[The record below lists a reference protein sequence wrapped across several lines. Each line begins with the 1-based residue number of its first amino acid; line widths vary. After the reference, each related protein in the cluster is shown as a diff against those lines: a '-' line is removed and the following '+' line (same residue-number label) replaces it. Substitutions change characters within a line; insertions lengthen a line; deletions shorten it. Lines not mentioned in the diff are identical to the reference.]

1 MDCFFPAIRRTI
13 PTTATIPVRVA
24 VLSRSTQPL
33 PPEMSDRQRIHPVML
48 VPKMAP
54 ITTPMA
60 CLTCIMPEL
69 TKPTTM
75 TEVAEDD

>member
-1 MDCFFPAIRRTI
+1 
-13 PTTATIPVRVA
+13 
-24 VLSRSTQPL
+24 
-33 PPEMSDRQRIHPVML
+33 MSDRQRIHPVML

-54 ITTPMA
+54 MTTPMA